1 MRFSPPPLLAGIAVL
16 ALGLFATG
24 CNHSARRTS
33 NPTFGNRVAIAL
45 TVNGTEQPSPQQWA
59 ALFAALQPQLAA
71 YGLVLVD
78 DLAQADR
85 ILRID
90 FTPSITDPTT
100 SGRATM
106 LGWRANPMYGYSYAN
121 SSSPSFQSASYTSGM
136 SGYTSG
142 MSAYNSSTYG
152 YDRYPNGGY
161 SPGYSGGSSGGS
173 TTVATTTPV
182 KPNHPGYRHDDRPPG
197 QPNPPEHR
205 HDDRPPGTSPPAS
218 GDHGRYAG
226 GDRPPPPNRDS
237 HPHPA
242 PPAPPPTYASSSGQS
257 SSYSAPSYS
266 APSYSSSSA
275 GSSGAYSS
283 SSSSGSVSSSSAA
296 ASSGSSSS
304 GSSGSRDSSTQRQQ
318 N

>member
-1 MRFSPPPLLAGIAVL
+1 MRFCPHPLLAGIAVL
-16 ALGLFATG
+16 ALGLLASG
-24 CNHSARRTS
+24 CNHSARRTA
-33 NPTFGNRVAIAL
+33 NPTFGHRVAIAL

-90 FTPSITDPTT
+90 FTPSIIDPNN
-100 SGRATM
+100 SGRATV
-106 LGWRANPMYGYSYAN
+106 LGWRANPLHGYSYAN
-121 SSSPSFQSASYTSGM
+121 NSSTSFPSAS
-136 SGYTSG
+136 YTSG

-161 SPGYSGGSSGGS
+161 SPGYGGGSSGGS
-173 TTVATTTPV
+173 TTVATTAPA

-197 QPNPPEHR
+197 QPNPPGHR
-205 HDDRPPGTSPPAS
+205 HDDRPPGTTPPAS

-226 GDRPPPPNRDS
+226 GDRPPNPDRSS
-237 HPHPA
+237 HPRPS
-242 PPAPPPTYASSSGQS
+242 PPALPPTYASSSGS
-257 SSYSAPSYS
+257 SSSYS
-266 APSYSSSSA
+266 APSYSSSS
-275 GSSGAYSS
+275 GSSGSYSS
-283 SSSSGSVSSSSAA
+283 SSSSGSGSSSSASA
-296 ASSGSSSS
+296 GSGSSSS
-304 GSSGSRDSSTQRQQ
+304 GSSGSRDSTTQRQQ